1 MKKQLL
7 IVLALLCLGGTI
19 SAQVRTTRS
28 VSVKRTRIQTEYQYF
43 VRFGAGALDL
53 GRSENTYGRR
63 STMPFGGVI
72 NWGFRKPFN
81 NSNLSVYWGM
91 EYGLAPYSAV
101 LHGYYNERM
110 YQVYTSDGQQR
121 DLPNSEYDH
130 PFFSVYTHALNA
142 RPFMLGLDF
151 KAAPDISVDL
161 HAGIGLNMTLF
172 GRYIYDNGDSFNMK
186 HGDGTVSLS
195 KNNGMNKRLYCDIQA
210 GLGVWWKNL
219 NLEVT
224 AVAIPRNIELNA
236 DVPYEYVSYNQY
248 GSNPQN
254 YTGIVHINAE
264 EYFVLQLLV
273 RLGIAF

>member
-1 MKKQLL
+1 MKKH
-7 IVLALLCLGGTI
+7 IVLLVLLGIGSTI
-19 SAQVRTTRS
+19 FAQVRTTRS

-91 EYGLAPYSAV
+91 EYGLAPYSTT
-101 LHGYYNERM
+101 LHGGYYNEGY
-110 YQVYTSDGQQR
+110 YQIYTSGGQR
-121 DLPNSEYDH
+121 EELPGGYDH

-151 KAAPDISVDL
+151 KVAPDISVDL
-161 HAGIGLNMTLF
+161 HAGVGLNMTLF

-186 HGDGTVSLS
+186 HGDGTISLR
-195 KNNGMNKRLYCDIQA
+195 KNEGMNKRLYCDIQS

-219 NLEVT
+219 NLEVM
-224 AVAIPRNIELNA
+224 AVAVPRNIKLNA

-254 YTGIVHINAE
+254 YTGFVHIDAG
-264 EYFVLQLLV
+264 EYFAIQLLV
-273 RLGIAF
+273 RLGIAL

>member
-7 IVLALLCLGGTI
+7 IVLALLCLGGTL

-53 GRSENTYGRR
+53 NRNENTYGRR

-110 YQVYTSDGQQR
+110 YQICT
-121 DLPNSEYDH
+121 
-130 PFFSVYTHALNA
+130 
-142 RPFMLGLDF
+142 
-151 KAAPDISVDL
+151 
-161 HAGIGLNMTLF
+161 
-172 GRYIYDNGDSFNMK
+172 
-186 HGDGTVSLS
+186 
-195 KNNGMNKRLYCDIQA
+195 
-210 GLGVWWKNL
+210 
-219 NLEVT
+219 
-224 AVAIPRNIELNA
+224 
-236 DVPYEYVSYNQY
+236 
-248 GSNPQN
+248 
-254 YTGIVHINAE
+254 
-264 EYFVLQLLV
+264 
-273 RLGIAF
+273 

>member
-1 MKKQLL
+1 MKKH
-7 IVLALLCLGGTI
+7 IVLLVLLSIGSTI
-19 SAQVRTTRS
+19 FAQVSTTRS

-91 EYGLAPYSAV
+91 EYGLAPYSTT
-101 LHGYYNERM
+101 LHGNYNERY
-110 YQVYTSDGQQR
+110 YQIYTSDGQQR
-121 DLPNSEYDH
+121 ELPNGQYDH

-151 KAAPDISVDL
+151 KVAPDISVDL
-161 HAGIGLNMTLF
+161 HAGVGLNMTLF

-186 HGDGTVSLS
+186 HGDGTISLR
-195 KNNGMNKRLYCDIQA
+195 KNEGMNKRLYCDIQA
-210 GLGVWWKNL
+210 GLGVWWKKL

-224 AVAIPRNIELNA
+224 AVAVPRNIELNA

-254 YTGIVHINAE
+254 YTGIVHIDAE
-264 EYFVLQLLV
+264 EYFVIQLLV